1 MKSDTDGLLVKELT
15 YWLATTW
22 LTLSER
28 ESECVF
34 AARAMLC
41 DRCMTLVI
49 GVRLLVFLVFSNV
62 KLEARLVELCI
73 LLLRYYGNDRCYLI
87 GLDST
92 SIPSSVRIAETSNN
106 T

>member
-22 LTLSER
+22 LTLTER

-49 GVRLLVFLVFSNV
+49 GVRLLVFFRFLHCESRSLTGRTMNITTTV
-62 KLEARLVELCI
+62 LW
-73 LLLRYYGNDRCYLI
+73 
-87 GLDST
+87 
-92 SIPSSVRIAETSNN
+92 
-106 T
+106 